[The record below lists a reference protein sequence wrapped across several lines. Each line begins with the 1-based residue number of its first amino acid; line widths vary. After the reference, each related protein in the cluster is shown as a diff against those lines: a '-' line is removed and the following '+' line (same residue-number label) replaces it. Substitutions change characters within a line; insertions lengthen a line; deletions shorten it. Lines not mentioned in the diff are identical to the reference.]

1 MIALVALLTVSQP
14 LPWLDRNWINHQ
26 ARREMLV
33 AASAASF
40 DPAPR
45 VRAAMPVRLP
55 PVGVRAGAASA
66 RRRNGRPS
74 GM

>member
-1 MIALVALLTVSQP
+1 MIALVALLNVGQP

-40 DPAPR
+40 GRAPH
-45 VRAAMPVRLP
+45 LP
-55 PVGVRAGAASA
+55 ILLTGWTRPKPHALRGG
-66 RRRNGRPS
+66 PS